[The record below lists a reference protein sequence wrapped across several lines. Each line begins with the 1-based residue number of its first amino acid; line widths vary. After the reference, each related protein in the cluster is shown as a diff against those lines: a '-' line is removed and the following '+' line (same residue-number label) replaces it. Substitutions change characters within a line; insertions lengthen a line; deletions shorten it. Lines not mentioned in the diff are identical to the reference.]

1 MVYLDCDRRRPQLKR
16 DPLGR
21 REQTLMTNPVFS
33 SVQFD
38 ATFDELIDIQLRT
51 LSASQ
56 VVSSWR
62 RVNRIAMAAVTALV
76 AFLLIQLFPRLF
88 QLSPRATATAGLL
101 GAGAAALISYAMYPL
116 DHKRILRRRLGKLLI
131 EQFGNIQSIRCEI
144 ELRRDNLFVRQAGL
158 EIAHSWTT
166 IRGIRDTPDGV
177 EFKFPAGLLMV
188 RSRAFATP
196 AEREQFLSQ
205 ARGLASEGGG
215 LTCA

>member
-1 MVYLDCDRRRPQLKR
+1 MR
-16 DPLGR
+16 DSLGR
-21 REQTLMTNPVFS
+21 RQQTLMTNPVFS

-88 QLSPRATATAGLL
+88 QLSLRATATAGLL
-101 GAGAAALISYAMYPL
+101 GAGAAALISYAIYPF

-177 EFKFPAGLLMV
+177 EFKLPAGLLMV

-215 LTCA
+215 LTSA